1 MRISLLVRSIV
12 NLVYNLMRSSSVGIM
27 WWCLLLCDNIDPA
40 LKSEDVVPGGKTFFQ
55 NVECKIHDCTLR
67 EHLSFLFLVSF
78 FFRFLFFYHKLT
90 TVA

>member
-1 MRISLLVRSIV
+1 
-12 NLVYNLMRSSSVGIM
+12 MRSSSVGIM

-55 NVECKIHDCTLR
+55 NVECKIYDCTLR
-67 EHLSFLFLVSF
+67 EHLSFLLLLLLIF
-78 FFRFLFFYHKLT
+78 FVNFRFIFYHKLT